1 MTSLPRQNG
10 SKEHSRG
17 TSLSGILISMGIH
30 THSLDI
36 AEKSNPSKKPFLIKK
51 GQGEVPF
58 FPLNNHF

>member
-1 MTSLPRQNG
+1 MTSLPLQNG

-17 TSLSGILISMGIH
+17 TSLSMISMGIH